1 MPLDKDC
8 MFYGLELDDLQRKY
22 VDSMID
28 NQLTIVDAKAGTGK
42 TMLAVATAKF
52 LQMKLVYVFA
62 PVQEG
67 AMGYRPGSQTEK
79 EMEYLSPLY
88 SALIEIDE
96 NPSLAIY
103 NEELARDPKLGK
115 EIMKFAKEGKSW
127 VFPKSHTFVRGSNI
141 KGRFVILDE
150 SQNYFKKELKKV
162 LTRIHDDCKVIM
174 IGNKEQ
180 IDLEDP
186 SKSGFEGYL
195 NYFRDKPYAQVCE
208 LEHNYRGQLAQDAD
222 EF

>member
-1 MPLDKDC
+1 MPLNKDC
-8 MFYGLELDDLQRKY
+8 MFYNLDLDDLQRAY

-28 NQLTIVDAKAGTGK
+28 NQLTIVEARNGTGK
-42 TMLAVATAKF
+42 TFLSVATAKL
-52 LQMKLVYVFA
+52 LQMKLVYIFS

-67 AMGYRPGSQTEK
+67 KMGYRPGSQTDK
-79 EMEYLSPLY
+79 ELEYLAPLH
-88 SALIEIDE
+88 SALIELDE

-141 KGRFVILDE
+141 KNRFVVIDE
-150 SQNYFKKELKKV
+150 AQNFTKKELKKV
-162 LTRIHDDCKVIM
+162 LTRIHDDCKVVM
-174 IGNKEQ
+174 IGNKDQ

-186 SKSGFEGYL
+186 STSGFTGYME
-195 NYFRDKPYAQVCE
+195 YFRNKEYCNVCN
-208 LEHNYRGQLAQDAD
+208 LTKNYRGQLAKDAD
-222 EF
+222 EY